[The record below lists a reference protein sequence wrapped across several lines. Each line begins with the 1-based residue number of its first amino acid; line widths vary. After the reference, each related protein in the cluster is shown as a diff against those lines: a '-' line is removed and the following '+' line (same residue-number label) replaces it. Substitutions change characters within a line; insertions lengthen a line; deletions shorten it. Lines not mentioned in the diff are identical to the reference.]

1 MDKLVAMTVFRRVV
15 ELNGF
20 AAAARDLRL
29 SNAAVSKLVQK
40 LEQGLN
46 ARLLD
51 RTTRRVAPT
60 EAGHAYYER
69 CVRILDDIDEAE
81 SAISHHAASPRGAL
95 RVNAPMS
102 FGIRHLSPV
111 LPAFLGRYP
120 DIRLD
125 LSLNDRFVDLVE
137 EGFDVA
143 IRIGVLADSS
153 LIARRIARCRTMLVA
168 SPDYLAR
175 RGQPRTPA
183 DLPGH
188 DCLVYTY
195 RSRERDWDF
204 EGPEGSV
211 SVRIDGSLRA
221 NNGDMLA
228 QAAAAGIGIAA
239 VPNFIVDEL
248 LRAGRVVP
256 LLQDWEPRDVEI
268 NAVYPHSRLLSAK
281 VRAFVDH
288 LVERFGSDPPWE
300 CGLPAQF
307 VR

>member
-1 MDKLVAMTVFRRVV
+1 MDRLAAMTVFRRVV

-29 SNAAVSKLVQK
+29 SNAAVSKHVQK
-40 LEQGLN
+40 LEQSLN

-60 EAGHAYYER
+60 EAGRAYYER
-69 CVRILDDIDEAE
+69 CVRILDEIEEAE
-81 SAISHHAASPRGAL
+81 AAISRHAASPRGTL

-111 LPAFLGRYP
+111 LPAFLARFP
-120 DIRLD
+120 DIRID

-143 IRIGVLADSS
+143 VRIGVLADSS
-153 LIARRIARCRTMLVA
+153 LIARRIASGRTMLVA

-175 RGQPRTPA
+175 RGRPRMPA
-183 DLPGH
+183 DLVGH

-204 EGPEGSV
+204 EGPGGPV

-239 VPNFIVDEL
+239 VPNFIVDDL
-248 LRAGRVVP
+248 LRGGRVVP
-256 LLQDWEPRDVEI
+256 LLREWRPPGFEI

-281 VRAFVDH
+281 VRAFVDF
-288 LVERFGSDPPWE
+288 LVERFGTEPPWE
-300 CGLPAQF
+300 SGLPPEPNP
-307 VR
+307 